1 MFGVSPTSSQ
11 TRQLNSRG
19 CVRQETGQSE
29 APPVKFRELIGVA
42 LSIIGLITGL
52 VAVKA
57 GASLLVIL
65 GIALIV
71 TRLAIVNWNR

>member
-1 MFGVSPTSSQ
+1 M
-11 TRQLNSRG
+11 
-19 CVRQETGQSE
+19 
-29 APPVKFRELIGVA
+29 KFKELIGVA
-42 LSIIGLITGL
+42 LSRIGLLMGL

-71 TRLAIVNWNR
+71 TGLAIVNWNR